1 MASEITKEKLL
12 NDSNNIKDIIDFPS
26 LYLENYFIE
35 LRNDIDKEF
44 ALKQLELQNDEEKK
58 KDLNELWQKIIE
70 KTDSFEKSCIKSSY
84 DLEKHKTRINKI
96 ETILNNQETINLKKA
111 EEEIKT
117 EEINLLKILFQN
129 KTILFLK
136 NQKLV
141 ILNDEFISKT
151 SFQKR

>member
-129 KTILFLK
+129 KTILFVK

-141 ILNDEFISKT
+141 ILNDEFISKR
-151 SFQKR
+151 SFQNR

>member
-151 SFQKR
+151 SFQNR

>member
-141 ILNDEFISKT
+141 ILNDEFISNT

>member
-96 ETILNNQETINLKKA
+96 DTILNNQETINLKKA

>member
-58 KDLNELWQKIIE
+58 KELNELWQKMIE

>member
-12 NDSNNIKDIIDFPS
+12 NYLNKIKDIVELPS

-35 LRNDIDKEF
+35 LRNDVDKEF
-44 ALKQLELQNDEEKK
+44 ASKLLELQNDEEEKK
-58 KDLNELWQKIIE
+58 ELNELWQQMIE
-70 KTDSFEKSCIKSSY
+70 KIDSFETSCKTVSY
-84 DLEKHKTRINKI
+84 DFEKNKTRINEMEKK
-96 ETILNNQETINLKKA
+96 LNNQDAINLKETEKII
-111 EEEIKT
+111 EN
-117 EEINLLKILFQN
+117 EEINLLKILFKN

-151 SFQKR
+151 SLQNR

>member
-58 KDLNELWQKIIE
+58 KDLNELWQKMIE

-151 SFQKR
+151 SFQNR

>member
-58 KDLNELWQKIIE
+58 KDLNELWQKMIE

-96 ETILNNQETINLKKA
+96 ETIYNER
-111 EEEIKT
+111 
-117 EEINLLKILFQN
+117 
-129 KTILFLK
+129 K
-136 NQKLV
+136 NIIV
-141 ILNDEFISKT
+141 
-151 SFQKR
+151 

>member
-1 MASEITKEKLL
+1 MASEITIEKLL

-96 ETILNNQETINLKKA
+96 DTILNNQETINLKKA

>member
-12 NDSNNIKDIIDFPS
+12 NDSNKIKDIIDFPS

>member
-58 KDLNELWQKIIE
+58 KDLNELWQKMIE
-70 KTDSFEKSCIKSSY
+70 KTDLFEKSCIKSSY

-151 SFQKR
+151 SFQKG